1 MVVVD
6 MVIWRVG
13 LGDLDWV
20 EGSGLGGITK

>member
-13 LGDLDWV
+13 LGDLDWAA
-20 EGSGLGGITK
+20 GSGLGGITK